1 MLPKTMKTCQF
12 GLSKTDL
19 IKLNR
24 LRGPQADTTL

>member
-1 MLPKTMKTCQF
+1 MLPKTMKPVSLR
-12 GLSKTDL
+12 LSKTDL